1 MTAAKT
7 TSGSPLDHIKDAFL
21 DNILETSEA
30 DLREEFVE
38 EGRSPD
44 EVVAL
49 MKARLAAAHEVCA
62 QARMSEA
69 RAGLAAFRKEE
80 KVVPLDLARQRE
92 RLAAMRSRAPAA
104 SGMMMAARKGEGLSE
119 RDEEGLLE
127 DLADLE
133 RLSKLQEG
141 DGEA

>member
-1 MTAAKT
+1 MTVGRST
-7 TSGSPLDHIKDAFL
+7 PRTPLDHIEDAFL

-30 DLREEFVE
+30 DLREELVE

-49 MKARLAAAHEVCA
+49 MKARLVAAHAECA
-62 QARMSEA
+62 QARLSEA
-69 RAGLAAFRKEE
+69 REGLAAFRKDD
-80 KVVPLDLARQRE
+80 KIVPLDLARQRE

-119 RDEEGLLE
+119 RDEEGLLG

-133 RLSKLQEG
+133 RLSKRQ

>member
-1 MTAAKT
+1 MTAGKST
-7 TSGSPLDHIKDAFL
+7 PRTPLDHIEEAFL

-49 MKARLAAAHEVCA
+49 MQARLAAAHAECA
-62 QARMSEA
+62 QARMAQA
-69 RAGLAAFRKEE
+69 REGLAAFRREE

-92 RLAAMRSRAPAA
+92 RLAAMRLRAPAA

-133 RLSKLQEG
+133 RLSKRQDG
-141 DGEA
+141 DGEG

>member
-1 MTAAKT
+1 MTARKT
-7 TSGSPLDHIKDAFL
+7 IPGSPLDHIEDAFL
-21 DNILETSEA
+21 ENIVESSEA

-44 EVVAL
+44 EVVAQMKSRL
-49 MKARLAAAHEVCA
+49 AMAHEECTQARLVKARE
-62 QARMSEA
+62 
-69 RAGLAAFRKEE
+69 GLAAFRRDETI
-80 KVVPLDLARQRE
+80 VPLDLARQRE
-92 RLAAMRSRAPAA
+92 RLAAMRSRTPAA

-119 RDEEGLLE
+119 RDETGLLE

-133 RLSKLQEG
+133 RLSTRRDG

>member
-1 MTAAKT
+1 MTVGKST
-7 TSGSPLDHIKDAFL
+7 PRTPLDHIEDAFL

-30 DLREEFVE
+30 DLREELVE

-49 MKARLAAAHEVCA
+49 MKARLAAAHAECA
-62 QARMSEA
+62 QARLSEA
-69 RAGLAAFRKEE
+69 REGLAAFRKDD
-80 KVVPLDLARQRE
+80 KIVPLDLARQRE

-119 RDEEGLLE
+119 RDEEGLLG

-133 RLSKLQEG
+133 RLSKRQ